1 MFNSQ
6 DKLNKNLFNS
16 YNKIVKQ
23 DLADQLWASRKVFE
37 DFLGKIVLWRQN
49 GPGR

>member
-1 MFNSQ
+1 MNPFELFNRY

-23 DLADQLWASRKVFE
+23 ELADQLRPDRKVFK
-37 DFLGKIVLWRQN
+37 DFLG
-49 GPGR
+49 